1 MTYREQ
7 GTLHRATAATLAE
20 SPSVPRAKR
29 TRTHKGWD
37 MELDTVPGVGAR
49 TAEQLSTLD
58 DPERALREG
67 DVATIARAPN
77 ISEGRAARIARSA
90 IREQHDDQAEFLR
103 TDRARELYQ
112 SVLSLLQ
119 ERAVTEYAQKHLET
133 LYPSPTQSRIEEV
146 RSFVSDAIE
155 HEPDPAVLEAL
166 AGVAPVETPSELRV
180 RERCI
185 ATADAETYARAQQ
198 QFPALSVE
206 LVEDARDLSELARG
220 YSSVIAVDEEF
231 AGLDLGE
238 NVRVRPDA
246 FDRVDEIVPERLLA
260 FFATNRDRLLA
271 AASVHEIAGLDPPC
285 DLDALR
291 GCLDR
296 LDEDGTITG
305 DEELAQLQRAL
316 DDLDAVVATAER
328 VANDQL
334 REAIQEQNV
343 TIEGADLLSLVEQGA
358 RVDSLLERELSEEF
372 TEAIEAARNHL
383 CETLAVE
390 GYDAIAERVFPDEPA
405 FPVERRPE
413 TVSQL
418 QSELTVARDRRAERL
433 KADLASDLAVLRE
446 PVESLI
452 DRSLELDV
460 KLAVSRF
467 AREFDCTM
475 PSIEHGGPETN
486 GRTNTGVHIEGG
498 RSPLLDIPFQAVE
511 PVDYAVGGNAILSG
525 VNSGGK
531 TSLIDLVGFIVIL
544 AQMGLPVPADHVRLE
559 RFDSLY
565 YQAKSQGTLDAGAFE
580 ATLRS
585 FGDLVGGEGNRLILV
600 DELES
605 ITEPGASAKIIA
617 GILGALDK
625 QGATSVFVSHLA
637 GEIRAAADID
647 VQIDGIEAV
656 GLVDGQLEVNRSPVK
671 GRLARSTPELIVE
684 KLAADDETENRF
696 YEQLLAR
703 FEESED

>member
-1 MTYREQ
+1 
-7 GTLHRATAATLAE
+7 
-20 SPSVPRAKR
+20 
-29 TRTHKGWD
+29 
-37 MELDTVPGVGAR
+37 MEMETVPGVGAT
-49 TAEQLSTLD
+49 TAEQLSALD

-77 ISEGRAARIARSA
+77 ISEGRAARIAQSA
-90 IREQHDDQAEFLR
+90 IRERHDDQAEFLR

-112 SVLSLLQ
+112 SALSLLQ

-133 LYPSPTQSRIEEV
+133 LYPSTTQSRIEEV
-146 RSFVSDAIE
+146 RAFVTEAIE
-155 HEPDPAVLEAL
+155 REPEPAVLEAL
-166 AGVAPVETPSELRV
+166 TDVSPLENPSDLRV
-180 RERCI
+180 RERCV
-185 ATADAETYARAQQ
+185 ATADAETYARAEK

-206 LVEDARDLSELARG
+206 LIEDARELRELARG
-220 YSSVIAVDEEF
+220 YSTVIAIDEAF
-231 AGLDLGE
+231 AGLDLPE

-246 FDRVDEIVPERLLA
+246 FDQVDEIVPERLLT
-260 FFATNRDRLLA
+260 FFATNQDRLLA

-285 DLDALR
+285 DLDALDN
-291 GCLDR
+291 CLER
-296 LDEDGTITG
+296 LDGDGTITG
-305 DEELAQLQRAL
+305 DEELARLQRAL
-316 DDLDAVVATAER
+316 DDLDAAVATAER

-334 REAIQEQNV
+334 REAIQERDI

-372 TEAIEAARNHL
+372 TAAIEAARSHL
-383 CETLAVE
+383 CKTLAVE
-390 GYDAIAERVFPDEPA
+390 EYDAIAERVFPDEPA

-418 QSELTVARDRRAERL
+418 RSELTAARDRRAERL
-433 KADLASDLAVLRE
+433 KADLASDLAVLRDPAE
-446 PVESLI
+446 TLV
-452 DRSLELDV
+452 DRALELDV

-475 PSIEHGGPETN
+475 PVIEHNETD
-486 GRTNTGVHIEGG
+486 RTTSTPPNTTTGVHIEGG
-498 RSPLLDIPFQAVE
+498 RSPLLDIPFSAVE
-511 PVDYAVGGNAILSG
+511 PVDYAVDGNAILSG

-531 TSLIDLVGFIVIL
+531 TSLIDLVGFVVIL
-544 AQMGLPVPADHVRLE
+544 AQMGLPVPADHARLE

-585 FGDLVGGEGNRLILV
+585 FGDLIDGEGNRLILV

-617 GILGALDK
+617 GILGALDE

-637 GEIRAAADID
+637 GEIRAAADIT

-684 KLAADDETENRF
+684 KLADQADTEHCF

-703 FEESED
+703 FEESSE

>member
-1 MTYREQ
+1 
-7 GTLHRATAATLAE
+7 
-20 SPSVPRAKR
+20 
-29 TRTHKGWD
+29 
-37 MELDTVPGVGAR
+37 MELETVPGVGAR
-49 TAEQLSTLD
+49 TAEQLSVLD

-67 DVATIARAPN
+67 DVTTIARAPN
-77 ISEGRAARIARSA
+77 ISEGRAARIARNA
-90 IREQHDDQAEFLR
+90 IRERHEDQAEFLQ

-112 SVLSLLQ
+112 SALSLLQ
-119 ERAVTEYAQKHLET
+119 ERAVTDHARKHLET
-133 LYPSPTQSRIEEV
+133 LYPSTTRSRIEEV
-146 RSFVSDAIE
+146 RAFVTEAID
-155 HEPDPAVLEAL
+155 HEPGPAVIEAL
-166 AGVAPVETPSELRV
+166 SDVSPIESPTELRV

-185 ATADAETYARAQQ
+185 ATADAETYARAEQ

-206 LVEDARDLSELARG
+206 LVDDARDLSELARG
-220 YSSVIAVDEEF
+220 YSTVIAVDETF

-260 FFATNRDRLLA
+260 FFATNRDRLRA

-285 DLDALR
+285 DLDTLD
-291 GCLDR
+291 GCLER
-296 LDEDGTITG
+296 LNGDGTITG
-305 DEELAQLQRAL
+305 DDELARLQRAL
-316 DDLDAVVATAER
+316 DDLDAAIATAER

-334 REAIQEQNV
+334 REAIQERDV

-372 TEAIEAARNHL
+372 TEAIEAAREHL

-390 GYDAIAERVFPDEPA
+390 EYDAIAERVFPDEPA

-418 QSELTVARDRRAERL
+418 RSELTAARDRRAERL
-433 KADLASDLAVLRE
+433 KSDLASELSVLRDPAE
-446 PVESLI
+446 TLVG
-452 DRSLELDV
+452 RALELDV
-460 KLAVSRF
+460 KLAISRF

-475 PSIEHGGPETN
+475 PIIDNDGTG
-486 GRTNTGVHIEGG
+486 TNTGVHIEGG
-498 RSPLLDIPFQAVE
+498 RSPLLDVPFRAVE
-511 PVDYAVGGNAILSG
+511 PVDYAVEGNAILSG

-585 FGDLVGGEGNRLILV
+585 FGDLVAGTGTRLILV

-617 GILGALDK
+617 GILGALNE

-637 GEIRAAADID
+637 EEVQAAADID
-647 VQIDGIEAV
+647 VQIDGIEAI

-684 KLAADDETENRF
+684 KLATADETEHQF
-696 YEQLLAR
+696 YERLLAR
-703 FEESED
+703 FDDPE